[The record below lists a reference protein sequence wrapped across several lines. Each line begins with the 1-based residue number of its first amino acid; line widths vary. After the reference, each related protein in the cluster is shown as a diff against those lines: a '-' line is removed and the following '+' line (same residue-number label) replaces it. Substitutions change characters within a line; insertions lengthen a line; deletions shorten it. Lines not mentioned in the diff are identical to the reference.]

1 MLRMEK
7 MEKTF
12 TKINSD
18 LEVQEVKNNLRK
30 KKEML
35 KNTMK

>member
-1 MLRMEK
+1 
-7 MEKTF
+7 MEKTYA
-12 TKINSD
+12 KINSD

>member
-1 MLRMEK
+1 

-12 TKINSD
+12 TKINTD
-18 LEVQEVKNNLRK
+18 LELQEVKNNLRK

-35 KNTMK
+35 KKI